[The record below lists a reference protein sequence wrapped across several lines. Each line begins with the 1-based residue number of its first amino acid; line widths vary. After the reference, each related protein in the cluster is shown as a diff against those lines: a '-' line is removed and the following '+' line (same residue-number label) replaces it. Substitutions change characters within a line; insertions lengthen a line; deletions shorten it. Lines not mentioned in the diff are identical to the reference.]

1 MMLVLLTALAAAA
14 QVPAATTPAKDN
26 DPIICTRDNVGSEVG
41 THMRPKKVCM
51 KKSDRDFIEQQAKRT
66 INSINGNGN
75 DRERYI
81 PTPR

>member
-1 MMLVLLTALAAAA
+1 MLVLLSALAAAA
-14 QVPAATTPAKDN
+14 QVPGASAPAAD

-51 KKSDRDFIEQQAKRT
+51 KKSEREFIEQQAKRT
-66 INSINGNGN
+66 MNSINNNGN